1 MKIFAALLLSF
12 AMVVA
17 AQNHKPLSIDQFPN
31 ADPTSVSPL
40 ISVTELPTNS
50 APAPAQ
56 SMDGLP
62 SQKLGPGDLIAF
74 SVSDCPDLTRSFR
87 VNSAGYLKLPLLKE
101 PIAATGRDPQEIEED
116 VQRALI
122 KDEILVQPVV
132 SAQVLEYRSKPV
144 SVMGAVKKPITFQA
158 VGSVT
163 LLDAIARAEGLT
175 SDHGAE
181 VLVSRPRAA
190 GATGPALI
198 ERISFNGL
206 MVEADP
212 ALNITLVGGEEIRVP
227 PAGKVYMVGN
237 VKKPGIYPI
246 QQGDETTVFEMV
258 AMSEGLLPYARKQ
271 AFIYRREG
279 GKGARNEIP
288 VELAKIMDRKG
299 PDVAL
304 QANDILY
311 IPDNKGQRLTNTIIE
326 RIVGFGTA
334 TGTGILVW
342 H

>member
-1 MKIFAALLLSF
+1 MKIFATLLLSF
-12 AMVVA
+12 AFLVA
-17 AQNHKPLSIDQFPN
+17 AQNPRPLTVDQFPN
-31 ADPTSVSPL
+31 SDPLAVAPL
-40 ISVTELPTNS
+40 VNVTELPTNPVRTQT
-50 APAPAQ
+50 ADA
-56 SMDGLP
+56 LP
-62 SQKLGPGDLIAF
+62 SQKLGPGDLVSI
-74 SVSDCPDLTRSFR
+74 SVSDCPDMTRSFR
-87 VNSAGYLKLPLLKE
+87 VNGAGYLKLPLLKE
-101 PIAATGRDPQEIEED
+101 PIFATGKEPQEIEDE

-122 KDEILVQPVV
+122 QDEILVQPVV
-132 SAQVLEYRSKPV
+132 SAAVVEYRSKPV
-144 SVMGAVKKPITFQA
+144 SVMGAVKRPITFQA
-158 VGSVT
+158 VGDVT
-163 LLDAIARAEGLT
+163 LLDALAKAEGLT

-181 VLVSRPRAA
+181 VLVSRPRAP
-190 GATGPALI
+190 GATGPALM

-212 ALNITLVGGEEIRVP
+212 ALNIRLVGGEEIRVP
-227 PAGKVYMVGN
+227 PAGKVYIVGN

-246 QQGDETTVFEMV
+246 QQGNETTVFEMV

-271 AFIYRREG
+271 AFIYRRES
-279 GKGARNEIP
+279 GKEGRNEIP

-299 PDVAL
+299 IDVTL